1 MFFKL
6 QKIKTM
12 LQSSTINFLAQLTKN
27 NNKLWFDANRKKYEE
42 AKADFLQLVDKTIQ
56 SVTTFDNSIIGLEPK
71 KCVFRINRDVRFSK
85 DKSPYKNNMGA
96 SFNKGGK
103 KVQNAGYYLHVEAGK
118 SFLGGGLYMPMP
130 PDLNKIRQEIDYNF
144 TEFKK
149 IVDSESFKKVF
160 TNGVEGID
168 YLVRPPK
175 GYDETNPAIT
185 YLKMK
190 SFIASVPLTNAAL
203 TDKKILKTIESTFKQ
218 LKPMLDFLNAAIE

>member
-1 MFFKL
+1 MQKIAL
-6 QKIKTM
+6 QK
-12 LQSSTINFLAQLTKN
+12 STLEFLKSLSKN
-27 NNKLWFDANRKKYEE
+27 NNREWFNERKSNYLKAHENMCEFVDALIHEMNKHDELENTTGRKSLY
-42 AKADFLQLVDKTIQ
+42 
-56 SVTTFDNSIIGLEPK
+56 
-71 KCVFRINRDVRFSK
+71 RIYSDVRFSK

-149 IVDSESFKKVF
+149 IVDSKSFKKVF